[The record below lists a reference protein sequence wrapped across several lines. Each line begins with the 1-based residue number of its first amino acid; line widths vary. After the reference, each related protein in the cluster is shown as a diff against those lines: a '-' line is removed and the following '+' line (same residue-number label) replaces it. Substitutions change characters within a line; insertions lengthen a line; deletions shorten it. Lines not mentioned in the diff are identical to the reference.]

1 MSCYQNPE
9 ASVRR
14 YLYFEKKNSIFDGNA
29 RIAKLP
35 IITCKCA
42 GTNTGLTSDNSSSI
56 CKSLTE
62 KIVNAFYKNCDKY
75 IKLKEKV
82 VLHCFVAVFILFNDV
97 AFTK

>member
-14 YLYFEKKNSIFDGNA
+14 YLYFEKKISIFDGNA

-35 IITCKCA
+35 IIICKCA
-42 GTNTGLTSDNSSSI
+42 GTNTGLTSDNSI

-62 KIVNAFYKNCDKY
+62 KIVTAFYKNCDKY

-82 VLHCFVAVFILFNDV
+82 VLHCSVAVFLLFNDV